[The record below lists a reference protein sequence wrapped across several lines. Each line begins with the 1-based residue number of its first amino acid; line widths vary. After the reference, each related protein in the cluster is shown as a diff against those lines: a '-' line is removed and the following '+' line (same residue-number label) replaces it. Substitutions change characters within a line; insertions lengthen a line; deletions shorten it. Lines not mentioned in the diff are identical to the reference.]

1 MKTRTKALAISLL
14 VHASFVGYA
23 FALSRQAIP
32 DKPPVVIDFTLE
44 QAPPG
49 QTPAAAPAGPGNND
63 VQERISPK
71 ESVVKQTT
79 PDPPKEIPEQPVVKQ
94 KQVLPPKKISVARK
108 IKMKPMAE
116 SVPTDIPSPVP
127 VESSEPSPA
136 IAASSVTGAG
146 AQNSAPPQAA
156 PGKGGR
162 SSGKD
167 AATAGGEYLQG
178 NYEYIRKHIMESL
191 IYPAVAQKRGWRGKV
206 LVSFVINEGG
216 EVDDITIVTSCGH
229 DLLDSNVVSTI
240 HKAAPFPKPPE
251 KAQIILP
258 IVYDLKST

>member
-14 VHASFVGYA
+14 VHASFVGCA
-23 FALSRQAIP
+23 LALSRQAVP

-49 QTPAAAPAGPGNND
+49 QAVAAGTGNND
-63 VQERISPK
+63 TQEAVPHK
-71 ESVVKQTT
+71 EVVVEKSV
-79 PDPPKEIPEQPVVKQ
+79 PEPSKEIPEQPVVKER
-94 KQVLPPKKISVARK
+94 QVFPPKKMSVART
-108 IKMKPMAE
+108 IKKKPVAK

-136 IAASSVTGAG
+136 IAESSVTGEG

-156 PGKGGR
+156 PGNGGR
-162 SSGKD
+162 STGNE
-167 AATAGGEYLQG
+167 ATTAGGDYVQG

-191 IYPAVAQKRGWRGKV
+191 IYPAMAQKRGWRGKV

-216 EVDDITIVTSCGH
+216 EVEDITIVTSCGH
-229 DLLDSNVVSTI
+229 DLLDKNVISTI

>member
-1 MKTRTKALAISLL
+1 MKPRNKALLFSLF
-14 VHASFVGYA
+14 VHAAFVGCA
-23 FALSRQAIP
+23 FALSWQAIP

-49 QTPAAAPAGPGNND
+49 QAPAAGTGSSGAQEAVPHKEVVVEKSAPEP
-63 VQERISPK
+63 S
-71 ESVVKQTT
+71 
-79 PDPPKEIPEQPVVKQ
+79 KEIMEQPVVKER
-94 KQVLPPKKISVARK
+94 QVFPPKKMSVARK
-108 IKMKPMAE
+108 IKMKPVAE
-116 SVPTDIPSPVP
+116 SVPADTPSPVP
-127 VESSEPSPA
+127 VESSELSPA
-136 IAASSVTGAG
+136 IAAASVTGAG
-146 AQNSAPPQAA
+146 AQNTAPPQTAS
-156 PGKGGR
+156 GNGGR
-162 SSGKD
+162 NTGND

-216 EVDDITIVTSCGH
+216 EVEDITIVTSCGH
-229 DLLDSNVVSTI
+229 DLLDSNVISTI

>member
-14 VHASFVGYA
+14 VHASFVGCA

-32 DKPPVVIDFTLE
+32 DKPPVVIDFALE

-63 VQERISPK
+63 VPERISPK
-71 ESVVKQTT
+71 ESVVERTT
-79 PDPPKEIPEQPVVKQ
+79 PEPSQEIQEKPVVK
-94 KQVLPPKKISVARK
+94 KKPILPPKKPTVART
-108 IKMKPMAE
+108 IKKKVVEE
-116 SVPTDIPSPVP
+116 SVPADTPFPVP
-127 VESSEPSPA
+127 DDSFEPSSA
-136 IAASSVTGAG
+136 MTASSVTGEG

-156 PGKGGR
+156 SGKGGR
-162 SSGKD
+162 STGKD

-178 NYEYIRKHIMESL
+178 NYEYIRKHIMECL

-206 LVSFVINEGG
+206 MVSFVINEGG
-216 EVDDITIVTSCGH
+216 EVEDITIVTSCGH
-229 DLLDSNVVSTI
+229 DLLDSNVISTI

>member
-1 MKTRTKALAISLL
+1 MKPRNKALLFSLFA
-14 VHASFVGYA
+14 HAAFVGCA
-23 FALSRQAIP
+23 FALSWQAIA

-49 QTPAAAPAGPGNND
+49 QAVAAGTGSSGAQEAVPHNEAVVEKSVPEPA
-63 VQERISPK
+63 
-71 ESVVKQTT
+71 
-79 PDPPKEIPEQPVVKQ
+79 KEIVEQPVVRER
-94 KQVLPPKKISVARK
+94 QVLPPKKMSAARK
-108 IKMKPMAE
+108 IKMKPVAE
-116 SVPTDIPSPVP
+116 SVPAAPPSPVP

-136 IAASSVTGAG
+136 IAVAAATGEG
-146 AQNSAPPQAA
+146 EQKDSAPPQAA
-156 PGKGGR
+156 SGHGGR
-162 SSGKD
+162 NNGNE
-167 AATAGGEYLQG
+167 AATAGGKYVQG

-216 EVDDITIVTSCGH
+216 EVEDITIVTSCGH
-229 DLLDSNVVSTI
+229 DLLDSNVISTI